1 MKIQF
6 LPALAAAAITTATAS
21 DIPPSVQMSGF
32 ARYEFN
38 KWLFRSCVGGGKKA
52 VLTPQGQPIIDA
64 TDGGLLFKAI
74 QQRWQQ
80 SADPQRGIYLEFAG
94 YTENGR
100 VTATRLQR
108 SLGWVGVCAERP
120 TNIPAGAR
128 LWAAGNEPSW
138 NFVYDGQRASLRLA
152 DGVLQRP
159 VRLLQE
165 AGGTVT
171 YATDSSAGPLRVE
184 FTPGLCSDTMSE
196 AAFGYRVVAAA
207 KGGLY
212 TGCGLVR

>member
-1 MKIQF
+1 MKIRF
-6 LPALAAAAITTATAS
+6 LPALAITAVGTATAA
-21 DIPPSVQMSGF
+21 DIPPSVPMSGF

-38 KWLFRSCVGGGKKA
+38 KWLFRPCVGSSKKA
-52 VLTPQGQPIIDA
+52 ALAPQGQPIIDA

-80 SADPQRGIYLEFAG
+80 SADPQRGIYLELAG
-94 YTENGR
+94 YAENGR

-108 SLGWVGVCAERP
+108 SLGWVGACAERP
-120 TNIPAGAR
+120 TNIPSVAR

-138 NFVYDGQRASLRLA
+138 SFVYDGQHASLRVT
-152 DGVLQRP
+152 DGVLQVP
-159 VRLLQE
+159 ARLLQE
-165 AGGTVT
+165 AGRTV
-171 YATDSSAGPLRVE
+171 AFAADSIAGPLRVE

-196 AAFGYRVVAAA
+196 AAFGYRVVAAV

-212 TGCGLVR
+212 AGCGLVR

>member
-6 LPALAAAAITTATAS
+6 LLALAAAAIGSATAS
-21 DIPPSVQMSGF
+21 DIPPSVPMSGF

-38 KWLFRSCVGGGKKA
+38 KWLFRSCIGSGKKA
-52 VLTPQGQPIIDA
+52 VLAPQGLPIIDA
-64 TDGGLLFKAI
+64 TDGGQLFKAI

-94 YTENGR
+94 YTENAR

-108 SLGWVGVCAERP
+108 SLGWVGACAERP
-120 TNIPAGAR
+120 TNIAAGAR

-138 NFVYDGQRASLRLA
+138 SFVHDGQRASLRFA
-152 DGVLQRP
+152 DGVLQLP
-159 VRLLQE
+159 VRVLQE
-165 AGGTVT
+165 AGGTVAYT
-171 YATDSSAGPLRVE
+171 TDSSAGLLRVE
-184 FTPGLCSDTMSE
+184 VTPGLCSDTMSE
-196 AAFGYRVVAAA
+196 AAFGYRVVAAV

>member
-6 LPALAAAAITTATAS
+6 LLALAAAAIGSATAS
-21 DIPPSVQMSGF
+21 DIPPSVPMSGF

-38 KWLFRSCVGGGKKA
+38 KWLFRSCIGSGKKA
-52 VLTPQGQPIIDA
+52 VLAPQGLPIIDA
-64 TDGGLLFKAI
+64 TEGGLLFKAI

-80 SADPQRGIYLEFAG
+80 SADPQRGIYFEFAG

-108 SLGWVGVCAERP
+108 SLGWVGACAERP

-138 NFVYDGQRASLRLA
+138 SFVHDGQHASLRLA
-152 DGVLQRP
+152 DGVLQLP
-159 VRLLQE
+159 ARLLQE
-165 AGGTVT
+165 TGGTVAYT
-171 YATDSSAGPLRVE
+171 TDSSTGPLRVE
-184 FTPGLCSDTMSE
+184 FTPVLCSDTMSE
-196 AAFGYRVVAAA
+196 AAFGYRVVAAV

>member
-1 MKIQF
+1 MKYRF
-6 LPALAAAAITTATAS
+6 LPGLAVAALGSATAA
-21 DIPPSVQMSGF
+21 DIPPSVPMSGF

-38 KWLFRSCVGGGKKA
+38 KWLFRPCVGSGKKA
-52 VLTPQGQPIIDA
+52 ALALQGQPIIDA
-64 TDGGLLFKAI
+64 TVGGLLFKAI

-94 YTENGR
+94 YSENGR

-108 SLGWVGVCAERP
+108 SLGWVGTCAERP
-120 TNIPAGAR
+120 TNIPTEAR

-138 NFVYDGQRASLRLA
+138 RFVLDGKGASLLWV
-152 DGVLQRP
+152 DGELMLPARQ
-159 VRLLQE
+159 LLE
-165 AGGTVT
+165 AGGTVA
-171 YATDSSAGPLRVE
+171 YATDSGAGLVRVE
-184 FTPGLCSDTMSE
+184 FSRGLCSDTMAE

-207 KGGLY
+207 KGHFY

>member
-1 MKIQF
+1 MKARY
-6 LPALAAAAITTATAS
+6 LPALAVAAVGTATAA
-21 DIPPSVQMSGF
+21 DIPPSVPMSGF

-38 KWLFRSCVGGGKKA
+38 KWLFRPCVGSGKKA
-52 VLTPQGQPIIDA
+52 ALAPQGQPIIDA

-94 YTENGR
+94 YAENGR

-108 SLGWVGVCAERP
+108 SLGWVGTCAERP
-120 TNIPAGAR
+120 TNIPADAR

-138 NFVYDGQRASLRLA
+138 RFVLDGKSANLRWV
-152 DGVLQRP
+152 DGELTLPARP
-159 VRLLQE
+159 LLE
-165 AGGTVT
+165 AGGTVA
-171 YATDSSAGPLRVE
+171 YAADSGGGPVRIE
-184 FTPGLCSDTMSE
+184 FSRGLCSDTMAE
-196 AAFGYRVVAAA
+196 AAFGYRVVVAA
-207 KGGLY
+207 KGAFY